1 MDTKI
6 KVSFDFDG
14 TLSTEYVQEY
24 AKELIDAGH
33 EVWVVTTRY
42 DENHKHRYELN
53 PTLDD
58 LWEVVD
64 NLGIPRHRV
73 RFTCMDFKNIYLDG
87 TSFLW
92 HLDDNEEE
100 FSQARIHGCSVP
112 MISVH
117 GNWKMKCDR
126 LIKKAKK

>member
-1 MDTKI
+1 M

-14 TLSTEYVQEY
+14 TLSELSVQEY
-24 AKELIDAGH
+24 AKELIEAGH
-33 EVWVVTTRY
+33 EVWVVTTRW

-58 LWEVVD
+58 LWDVVD

-73 RFTCMDFKNIYLDG
+73 RFTCMEWKYTYLKG

-92 HLDDNEEE
+92 HLDDNSDEITYAELNTCNVPI
-100 FSQARIHGCSVP
+100 IHVYNDTWMEQC
-112 MISVH
+112 
-117 GNWKMKCDR
+117 N
-126 LIKKAKK
+126 KKLKQHTDDL

>member
-1 MDTKI
+1 M

-14 TLSTEYVQEY
+14 TLSESHVQEY
-24 AKELIDAGH
+24 AKQLIEAGH
-33 EVWVVTTRY
+33 EVWVVTTRW

-58 LWEVVD
+58 LWDVVD

-73 RFTCMDFKNIYLDG
+73 RFTCMSWKWTYLDG
-87 TSFLW
+87 THFTW
-92 HLDDNEEE
+92 HLDDNREE
-100 FSQARIHGCSVP
+100 FSQARMHGCTVP

-117 GNWKMKCDR
+117 DDWKEECEK
-126 LIKKAKK
+126 LIKNTQHNDI